1 MTRNEKLL
9 SGVELAHARGIE
21 IGPLTSPIVSKEG
34 SDVRYVDCT
43 DQAGLR
49 HRYAGDPSVDIA
61 NIVPVDAVWGER
73 TLRECFADEPL
84 FDYVVASHVIEHV
97 PDMIG
102 WLQEIA
108 EVLRPGGLLCLAI
121 PDKRYTFDYL
131 RQPTRLCE
139 LIDAWLRRNRRPMPA
154 QLFDFNVNAVE
165 VDLVAAWD
173 GTLNVDALKHYVNEQ
188 FALDRSVESVRDGK
202 YVDAHCWVFTP
213 SSLFDV
219 LAGMARLDLLRFSF
233 ERFFPTEPYTN
244 EFILVL
250 TCIGAQEAIDG
261 RRTRADEFDR
271 IAAANRSSAAP
282 AEASYRATVGSQD
295 PDPNRLTVS
304 RRDVAITGG

>member
-1 MTRNEKLL
+1 MTRKEKLL
-9 SGVELAHARGIE
+9 SGIELARARGIE
-21 IGPLTSPIVSKEG
+21 IGPLATPVVSKEE
-34 SDVRYVDCT
+34 SDVRYVDYT
-43 DQAGLR
+43 DQAELR
-49 HRYAGDPSVDIA
+49 RRYAGDPNVDLP
-61 NIVPVDAVWGER
+61 NILPVDAVWGER
-73 TLRECFADEPL
+73 TLRECFANEAY

-108 EVLRPGGLLCLAI
+108 EVLLPGGLLCLAI

-173 GTLNVDALKHYVNEQ
+173 GTLKVDALKHYVNEQ
-188 FALDRSVESVRDGK
+188 FALDRSVESARDAK

-213 SSLFDV
+213 SSLFNV
-219 LAGMARLDLLRFSF
+219 LAGLARLDLLGYRL

-250 TCIGAQEAIDG
+250 KRIEAQESTDG
-261 RRTRADEFDR
+261 RRAGALDFERLAVENL
-271 IAAANRSSAAP
+271 IGAAP
-282 AEASYRATVGSQD
+282 GEAAVG
-295 PDPNRLTVS
+295 
-304 RRDVAITGG
+304 

>member
-1 MTRNEKLL
+1 MTRKDKLL
-9 SGVELAHARGIE
+9 SGVELTRARGIE
-21 IGPLTSPIVSKEG
+21 IGPLATPVVRKEEA
-34 SDVRYVDCT
+34 DVRYVDYA
-43 DQAGLR
+43 DQADLQR
-49 HRYAGDPSVDIA
+49 RYAGDPNVDVA
-61 NIVPVDAVWGER
+61 NILPVDAVWGER
-73 TLRECFADEPL
+73 TLRECFADEL
-84 FDYVVASHVIEHV
+84 YFDYVVASHVIEHV

-102 WLQEIA
+102 WLEEIA

-131 RQPTRLCE
+131 RQPTRLSE
-139 LIDAWLRRNRRPMPA
+139 LVDAWLRRNRRPMPA

-173 GTLNVDALKHYVNEQ
+173 GTLKVDELKHYVNEQ

-219 LAGMARLDLLRFSF
+219 LAGLARLMLLRYGF

-244 EFILVL
+244 EFVLVL
-250 TCIGAQEAIDG
+250 KCIGAQESTDG
-261 RRTRADEFDR
+261 RRV
-271 IAAANRSSAAP
+271 AAHDFERLAAENRSS
-282 AEASYRATVGSQD
+282 
-295 PDPNRLTVS
+295 
-304 RRDVAITGG
+304 GGIV

>member
-1 MTRNEKLL
+1 MTRKKKLL
-9 SGVELAHARGIE
+9 SGIELARARGIE
-21 IGPLTSPIVSKEG
+21 IGPLATPVVSKEG
-34 SDVRYVDCT
+34 SDVRYVDYA
-43 DQAGLR
+43 DQAELR
-49 HRYAGDPSVDIA
+49 RRYAGDPNVDLA
-61 NIVPVDAVWGER
+61 NILPVDAVWGER
-73 TLRECFADEPL
+73 TLRECFADERH
-84 FDYVVASHVIEHV
+84 FDYVVASHVVEHV

-165 VDLVAAWD
+165 VDLLAAWD
-173 GTLNVDALKHYVNEQ
+173 GTLKVGALKHYVNEQ
-188 FALDRSVESVRDGK
+188 FALDRSLESVRDGK

-213 SSLFDV
+213 SSLFDL
-219 LAGMARLDLLRFSF
+219 LAGLARLDLLGYRL

-244 EFILVL
+244 EFVLVL
-250 TCIGAQEAIDG
+250 KCIGAEESSDD
-261 RRTRADEFDR
+261 RR
-271 IAAANRSSAAP
+271 AAAHDFERLGAESRIRPAP
-282 AEASYRATVGSQD
+282 AKAAAV
-295 PDPNRLTVS
+295 
-304 RRDVAITGG
+304 